1 MSGAWSKGSTRAWRT
16 LRRAIL
22 ARDGWTCQLAVRG
35 VCVHRSTPMHV
46 HHKHGK
52 DSGCRGCEID
62 APDHLQAACAPCNL
76 HVGDPSKAADPP
88 NEAVTKW
95 RMT

>member
-1 MSGAWSKGSTRAWRT
+1 VSAGWAKGSTRAWRI

-22 ARDGWTCQLAVRG
+22 ARDGHRCQLTIPG
-35 VCVHRSTPMHV
+35 VCVHRSEPMHV

-52 DSGCRGCEID
+52 DRCRGCKID

-76 HVGDPSKAADPP
+76 HVGDPGKKGDPP
-88 NEAVTKW
+88 CIPITRW
-95 RMT
+95 T